1 MKTSAMIGQIC
12 KWIYHRAGI
21 KKNSQHHLQ
30 ACIPYLTV
38 YNTHLIYPEN
48 VYKNPM
54 CIIYRNTKI
63 GTEITKIIGR
73 ENSWHSR
80 SPVKNAK

>member
-1 MKTSAMIGQIC
+1 MKTSAMIGQIVSEF
-12 KWIYHRAGI
+12 ITEQEL

-30 ACIPYLTV
+30 ACILYLTV